1 MDFFDGAVAKAKAA
15 LDVACKKTN
24 EAVTVQRQHFDISS
38 LEAKRAKDFEA
49 LGRLYYEEIGNSAPE
64 NGKIAELKAAID
76 EKNEKIEALRREL
89 NEIKNKRLCP
99 HCGTAVDKNAVF
111 CSACGEKLVYE
122 GNASEA
128 KTEADSETENRE

>member
-49 LGRLYYEEIGNSAPE
+49 LGRLYYEEIGNLTPE
-64 NGKIAELKAAID
+64 NEKIAELKAAID
-76 EKNEKIEALRREL
+76 EKNEKIDALRREL
-89 NEIKNKRLCP
+89 NEIKNKRICP
-99 HCGTAVDKNAVF
+99 HCGTAVDKFAVF

-122 GNASEA
+122 ENASEEKA
-128 KTEADSETENRE
+128 EANPEAENKE